1 MGQVS
6 GPIIAITLVLLSVF
20 VPTAFIPGI
29 SGQLYKQFA
38 VAVSVSM
45 VISAINALTLSPALC
60 SLILRHRK
68 KPRGVMAWLQNSIDA
83 SRNGYVRLVT
93 PLTRRAFIAVILIVG
108 FVLGTGGIG
117 ALVPTGFLPDED
129 QGAFMAQPPLPAA
142 PSTNRTPAR
151 GAQGARTI
159 APPPPP

>member
-38 VAVSVSM
+38 LAVSVSM
-45 VISAINALTLSPALC
+45 VISAINALSLSPALC

-93 PLTRRAFIAVILIVG
+93 PLTRRAFIAVVLVVG
-108 FVLGTGGIG
+108 FVLGTGGVG
-117 ALVPTGFLPDED
+117 SPLASGFPPHQDHGGLLAEPQLPRAPPTR
-129 QGAFMAQPPLPAA
+129 
-142 PSTNRTPAR
+142 RTP
-151 GAQGARTI
+151 
-159 APPPPP
+159 